1 MNYVEPIRD
10 PALVKD
16 IDEYLE
22 ENKRDQ
28 LLYEFGI
35 YTGLRISDI
44 LKFKVYDVLKDT
56 YTIREQKTGKQK
68 TFKFNPIL
76 KKHINEYIEGKDN
89 NEYLFKSRIGVNR
102 PISRVRAY
110 QILKRLQTVFPTVGN
125 IGTHTLRK
133 TFGYHY
139 YQQFKRVA
147 DLMFIFNHSSEEV
160 TLRYI
165 GVKTDEIN
173 KTFENFKIF

>member
-10 PALVKD
+10 VALVKD
-16 IDEYLE
+16 IDEYLSK
-22 ENKRDQ
+22 NTRDQ
-28 LLYEFGI
+28 LLFEFGI

-44 LKFKVYDVLKDT
+44 LKFKVYDVQKDT

-68 TFKFNPIL
+68 SFEFNPIL
-76 KKHINEYIEGKDN
+76 KKNLNEYIKGREN
-89 NEYLFKSRIGVNR
+89 NEYLFKSRMGINK

-110 QILKRLQTVFPTVGN
+110 QILKHLQKIFPAAGN

-173 KTFENFKIF
+173 KTFKDFRIF

>member
-10 PALVKD
+10 VATVKD
-16 IDEYLE
+16 IDEYLSS
-22 ENKRDQ
+22 NQRDQ
-28 LLYEFGI
+28 LLFEFGI

-44 LKFKVYDVLKDT
+44 LKFKVFDVRKNV

-68 TFKFNPIL
+68 SFEFNPIL
-76 KKHINEYIEGKDN
+76 KKHLNEFIAEKDN
-89 NEYLFKSRIGVNR
+89 NEYLFKSRNGTNK
-102 PISRVRAY
+102 PITRIRAY
-110 QILKRLQTVFPTVGN
+110 QILKHLQKIFPEVGN
-125 IGTHTLRK
+125 VGTHTLRK

-147 DLMFIFNHSSEEV
+147 DLMFIFNHSSEDI

-173 KTFENFKIF
+173 KTFRDFKIF

>member
-1 MNYVEPIRD
+1 MNFVEPIRD
-10 PALVKD
+10 VALVKD
-16 IDEYLE
+16 IDEYLSK
-22 ENKRDQ
+22 NKRDQ
-28 LLYEFGI
+28 LLFEFGI

-44 LKFKVYDVLKDT
+44 LKFKVYDVQQDS
-56 YTIREQKTGKQK
+56 YSIREQKTGKSK
-68 TFKFNPIL
+68 TFEFNPIL
-76 KKHINEYIEGKDN
+76 KRHLEEYCKNIGN
-89 NEYLFKSRIGVNR
+89 NEYLFKSRVGVNK
-102 PISRVRAY
+102 PISRIRAY
-110 QILKRLQTVFPTVGN
+110 QIMKKLQKIFPTAGN

-173 KTFENFKIF
+173 KTFKDFRIF

>member
-10 PALVKD
+10 VALVKD
-16 IDEYLE
+16 IDEYLSK
-22 ENKRDQ
+22 NKRDQ
-28 LLYEFGI
+28 LLFEFGI

-44 LKFKVYDVLKDT
+44 LKFKVYDVLGNEYRIK
-56 YTIREQKTGKQK
+56 EQKTGKQK
-68 TFKFNPIL
+68 TFEFNPIL
-76 KKHINEYIEGKDN
+76 KKSLETYIVGKAN
-89 NEYLFKSRIGVNR
+89 NEYLFKSRMGVNK

-110 QILKRLQTVFPTVGN
+110 QIFKDVQRKFKTANL
-125 IGTHTLRK
+125 GTHTLRK

-139 YQQFKRVA
+139 YNQFGRVA

-173 KTFENFKIF
+173 KTFKDFKIF